1 MPDCQMITAKPMRV
15 EASSTFL
22 VERGPEGYEMEP
34 FHGTTVL
41 SVRKG
46 GRVAMGADGQVTL
59 GNTVMKE
66 RAVKVRRLA
75 DNTVLAGFAGSV
87 SDAFTL
93 FERFEN
99 KLKQFNN
106 NLLRAAVELGKEW
119 RTDKYLRQLE
129 ALLAVC
135 DAERSLLIAGSG
147 EIIEPDDGIIA
158 IGSGGPFALAAA
170 RALEAHSDLD
180 AEALVREALAIAAKI
195 CIYTNENIV
204 VETL

>member
-1 MPDCQMITAKPMRV
+1 
-15 EASSTFL
+15 
-22 VERGPEGYEMEP
+22 MES
-34 FHGTTVL
+34 FKGTTVL
-41 SVRKG
+41 SVRKN
-46 GRVAMGADGQVTL
+46 GRVAMGGDGQVTI

-66 RAVKVRRLA
+66 HAVKVRRLA
-75 DNTVLAGFAGSV
+75 DGRVIAGFAGSV

-93 FERFEN
+93 FERFES

-170 RALEAHSDLD
+170 RALATHSDLD
-180 AEALVREALAIAAKI
+180 AEGLVRESLLIAAGI
-195 CIYTNENIV
+195 CIFTNANIV
-204 VETL
+204 IETL